1 MFCHVCRCSVHFFFM
16 SCIAVLQQ
24 QSSIGPSQQ
33 IVSKQETE
41 TKIKV
46 VKPSDSDE
54 GHSQASHNE
63 DSTKTCSAKET
74 EQQKESEVVG
84 SSISSIAGS

>member
-1 MFCHVCRCSVHFFFM
+1 MSIGVLFIFFFM
-16 SCIAVLQQ
+16 SCIAVPQQ
-24 QSSIGPSQQ
+24 QSSIFIGPSQQ

-41 TKIKV
+41 AKIKV